1 MKQTDTNTNW
11 INPIGGL
18 GDILMLSGVLKQ
30 CHEQDPSRSFN
41 LIRRAIYHSI
51 LRGHP
56 AISQTGYPPE
66 GARIITTDYWSKEKL
81 GKENQ
86 RAYQILARMFGL
98 ETPIEEKLYLPVLG
112 QPDPILEELLG
123 PKNKISIAIA
133 PSSISPR
140 KMMAPALWKLLLA
153 KFSGE
158 DFRIIQVGSERDPYI
173 PGAFS
178 LLGLTDPAQL
188 TAVLKNCN
196 LLIGVDNFVMHL
208 AHMIGLKAVILWGP
222 TDSETYGYPEHV
234 HFQNP
239 IIDCARENSCL
250 GAATPE
256 NYDKPC
262 PLKDRHCM
270 NNIDPEKLFEACV
283 KLVRTTEG

>member
-1 MKQTDTNTNW
+1 MKQADTNTIW

-30 CHEQDPSRSFN
+30 CHEQDPSRRFN
-41 LIRRAIYHSI
+41 LIRRAIYRPV
-51 LRGHP
+51 LNGHP
-56 AISQTGYPPE
+56 AIAQTGYPPE
-66 GARIITTDYWSKEKL
+66 DAEVITTDYWSKEKL
-81 GKENQ
+81 GKGSQ

-98 ETPIEEKLYLPVLG
+98 ETPIEEKLFLPAKEK
-112 QPDPILEELLG
+112 PDPILTDLLG
-123 PKNKISIAIA
+123 REDKTTIAIA
-133 PSSISPR
+133 PVSISPR
-140 KMMAPALWKLLLA
+140 KMMAPALWKLLVD
-153 KFSGE
+153 KFSAEGI
-158 DFRIIQVGSERDPYI
+158 RVIQAGSDRDPYI

-188 TAVLKNCN
+188 TSVLKNCN
-196 LLIGVDNFVMHL
+196 LLISVDNFVMHL
-208 AHMIGLKAVILWGP
+208 ARMVGLKAVVIWGP

-239 IIDCARENSCL
+239 IIDCAMENSCL

-262 PLKDRHCM
+262 PLQDKHCM
-270 NNIDPEKLFEACV
+270 NNLDPEALYKTC
-283 KLVRTTEG
+283 TELIR